1 MRELVLLCSQ
11 EQADMLADAMLDF
24 GVLSVSVEDADVDT
38 VDERP
43 LYGEP
48 GLEPEVFGW
57 RRNRVVALLP
67 DELNEY
73 EIIDHLNATGIV
85 ELGPADWEL
94 RRVPDE
100 DWVRHVQAQFG
111 PISIGDRILIV
122 PSWRREEVLSEVY
135 PKEDQVLIELDPGL
149 AFGTGSHP
157 TTHLCL
163 EWLAKHVKQGDDV
176 LDYGCGSGVLAIA
189 AKKLGANQVDA
200 VDIDHQAVF
209 ATKGN
214 ARANQVR
221 LRAMHSDDLPTEHKG
236 QYDIVVAN
244 ILSNPLK
251 VLAPLL
257 TAYVKPGGL
266 LAISGILAWQ
276 AKEMQE
282 AYRDY
287 MHIKAWREREGWV
300 CIVGQRTGAIDE

>member
-1 MRELVLLCSQ
+1 M
-11 EQADMLADAMLDF
+11 
-24 GVLSVSVEDADVDT
+24 
-38 VDERP
+38 
-43 LYGEP
+43 
-48 GLEPEVFGW
+48 EPEVFGW

-73 EIIDHLNATGIV
+73 EIVDYLNSTGII

-111 PISIGDRILIV
+111 PININDRILIV

-135 PKEDQVLIELDPGL
+135 PKEEQVLIELDPGL

-163 EWLAKHVKQGDDV
+163 EWLAEHVRAGDTV

-189 AKKLGANQVDA
+189 AKKLGADHVDA
-200 VDIDHQAVF
+200 VDIDAQAVR
-209 ATKGN
+209 AAQSN
-214 ARANQVR
+214 ARTNQVQIS
-221 LRAMHSDDLPTEHKG
+221 AMHSDDLPQGSKG

-266 LAISGILAWQ
+266 LALSGILAWQ
-276 AKEMQE
+276 AEEMQA
-282 AYRDY
+282 AYQDY
-287 MHIKAWREREGWV
+287 LSITPWREREGWV
-300 CIVGQRTGAIDE
+300 CIVGQRPRA